1 MAIQAT
7 ALKESDLVQKLR
19 EKDQPAIRAV
29 IQRHNKRLYRIARS
43 ILRDDAEA
51 EDALQE
57 AYLKAFTH
65 IDAFRG
71 DASIGT
77 WLCRIVMNE
86 ALGRL
91 RQRRP
96 TVDWT
101 QMDEIEMPSA
111 DIIHLPVSSSR
122 PDPERSAAQHQIQ
135 NLLEQAID
143 QLPEQF
149 RIVLVARVVEEMSV
163 EETAELLGLRPETV
177 KTRLHRAR
185 RLLRPALEAQI
196 GPLFM
201 DVFPFEDPRC
211 ERVADNVVRGLN
223 L

>member
-211 ERVADNVVRGLN
+211 ERVADNVVRRLN

>member
-163 EETAELLGLRPETV
+163 EETADLLGLRPETV